1 MRGGWVSRSLLVAL
15 LLSLALPVWAAD
27 PTLPPPAVA
36 PASVQGKAAPA
47 AAPLRL
53 QAILRGQDG
62 ARAVINGQTLR
73 VGDRVA
79 GARVLAIGRRTV
91 SVERQGRRFSLSLL
105 SPLSPSRTTP

>member
-1 MRGGWVSRSLLVAL
+1 M
-15 LLSLALPVWAAD
+15 
-27 PTLPPPAVA
+27 
-36 PASVQGKAAPA
+36 
-47 AAPLRL
+47 
-53 QAILRGQDG
+53 

>member
-27 PTLPPPAVA
+27 PTLPPPAAA
-36 PASVQGKAAPA
+36 PASVKGKAPA

-62 ARAVINGQTLR
+62 VRAVINGQTLR

>member
-27 PTLPPPAVA
+27 PTLPP
-36 PASVQGKAAPA
+36 PA